1 MKNREL
7 FERDPAVAR
16 LMNNGQARIDDGTTD
31 KERET
36 LYEELSNFVCEGQY
50 ASGMLRI
57 IESFLTNLGNTSQP
71 AAWVSG
77 FYGSGKSHLLKMLCH
92 LWINTV
98 FPEKGVTARGLVPS
112 LPSDIEAAF
121 RELDTQGKRLGG
133 LHAASGTLP
142 SGGGVSVRLT
152 VLGIV
157 FRSMGLP
164 ESFAQAKFCLYLK
177 HNNFFDK
184 VKEKVEGAG
193 KDFFRELNNLYVSPV
208 LHDAL
213 IAADAGYHDRKA
225 VRELLKQEFP
235 QQDDIST
242 SVFIQTMKEVLGNG
256 GQVPCT
262 AIILDEVQLFI
273 GDSSERSTQVIEIS
287 EALSK
292 QLDSRVLL
300 VGAGQTALSGMP
312 QLKKL
317 LDRFTIPVEL
327 SDTDVETVTR
337 RVLLAKRPD
346 KVKEIGKTLES
357 HAGEISRQLHGT
369 AIGPRSEDRKFLV
382 DDYPL
387 LPVRRRFWEYAFR
400 AVDPAGTHSQ
410 LRTQLRIVH
419 EALRE
424 TAERPLGTVVP
435 ADFMFEQLQAG
446 LLQQGVLLKEI
457 DETIRKMN
465 DGTKGGI
472 LAARLCGLIFLIR
485 KLTREAG
492 ADTGVRATPDMLAD
506 LLVEDLS
513 ADGARLRKELPGL
526 LASLVEKGI
535 LLNVDGE
542 YNLQTRESAEWDK
555 EFRNRQSRLNS
566 TEHEIHA
573 KRDALLREKAS
584 DALKGI
590 KLQQGAAKESRKLL
604 VHFGDEAPSPTGKDI
619 PVWVRDGWNCS
630 EKEVVNAA
638 RAAGSDSPIVF
649 VFIPKASADELKK
662 RIVDFEAAK
671 GTIDV
676 KGAPGTDAG
685 REARD
690 AMKTRMDS
698 AAAVRDELIGA
709 IVGGAKVFKG
719 GGTELYP
726 VDFSEKVREASQ
738 DALERLFP
746 RFKEADHKGWPAVI
760 TRAKSGDDS
769 PLQVV
774 DWTGP
779 VEQHPVC
786 REVLREVGSGK
797 SGSNVRKA
805 FGASPYGWPQDAIDG
820 ALIALHASGH
830 LLARHKSIPLQV
842 GHLDQNK
849 IPVADFRV
857 ESQTISGSDK
867 LKLRSLFQDAGINTK
882 SSDDLSAKAQEFLQR
897 LKELAANAGGEA
909 PLPEKPAATLLDDLS
924 ALAGNEQLVRIL
936 ENSGLLR
943 ESASKWESA
952 GALAQDRLPVWRRL
966 VDLLGHAQ
974 GLPEA
979 DDLRTQVAALRDGRL
994 LLDGT
999 DRSTPLL
1006 KKAAELLRSSV
1017 KAAYGRFKDTFAGER
1032 KRLEGSEVWRRISES
1047 DRARILSEG
1056 GIASVPTV
1064 NIGGDEELL
1073 QSLKSTPLSSW
1084 REKADAL
1091 PKRFGDAA
1099 LKAALL
1105 LQPKVQKVSFDRV
1118 TLQNLDEVKAWV
1130 TEQEVR
1136 LAGMVKHGPIVIG

>member
-16 LMNNGQARIDDGTTD
+16 LMNNGQARIDDGTTH

-92 LWINTV
+92 LWVNTE
-98 FPEKGVTARGLVPS
+98 FPDKGATARGLVPS

-157 FRSMGLP
+157 LRSMELP

-177 HNNFFDK
+177 HNKFFDK
-184 VKEKVEGAG
+184 VKKKVEGAG
-193 KDFFRELNNLYVSPV
+193 KDFFRELNNLYVSPI

-213 IAADAGYHDRKA
+213 IAADAGFHDRKG
-225 VRELLKQEFP
+225 VRELLKHEFP
-235 QQDDIST
+235 QRDDIST
-242 SVFIQTMKEVLGNG
+242 SEFIQTIKEVLGNG

-273 GDSSERSTQVIEIS
+273 GDSSDRSTQVIEVA

-357 HAGEISRQLHGT
+357 YAGEISRQLAGT
-369 AIGPRSEDRKFLV
+369 AIGPRSDDRDFLV

-387 LPVRRRFWEYAFR
+387 LPVRRRFWEHAFR

-410 LRTQLRIVH
+410 LRTQLRIIY

-424 TAERPLGTVVP
+424 TAECPLGTVVP
-435 ADFMFEQLQAG
+435 ADFMFGQLQAG

-457 DETIRKMN
+457 DETIRRMD
-465 DGTKGGI
+465 DGTKEGI
-472 LAARLCGLIFLIR
+472 LSARLCGLIFLIR
-485 KLTREAG
+485 KLHRETG
-492 ADTGVRATPDMLAD
+492 ADAGVRATPEMLAD
-506 LLVEDLS
+506 LLVENLS

-542 YNLQTRESAEWDK
+542 FNLQTRESAEWDK
-555 EFRNRQSRLNS
+555 EFRNRQSRLNG
-566 TEHEIHA
+566 TEHEIHS

-584 DALKGI
+584 EALKGV

-604 VHFGDEAPSPTGKDI
+604 VHFGDETPTPTGKDI

-638 RAAGSDSPIVF
+638 RAAGNDSPSVF
-649 VFIPKASADELKK
+649 VFIPKTSADELKK
-662 RIVDFEAAK
+662 RIVDFEAAR
-671 GTIDV
+671 GTIDF

-698 AAAVRDELIGA
+698 AATVRDELIGG

-719 GGTELYP
+719 GGAELYP
-726 VDFSEKVREASQ
+726 VDFSEKVREAAR
-738 DALERLFP
+738 DALERMFP
-746 RFKEADHKGWPAVI
+746 RFKDADHKGWPAVI

-769 PLQVV
+769 PLHVV
-774 DWTGP
+774 DWTGA

-786 REVLREVGSGK
+786 KEVLREVGSGK

-805 FGASPYGWPQDAIDG
+805 LVASPYGWPQDAIDG
-820 ALIALHASGH
+820 ALVALHASGH
-830 LLARHKSIPLQV
+830 LQARHKSVALQV

-849 IPVADFRV
+849 IPVTDFRV
-857 ESQTISGSDK
+857 ESQTLSGSDK
-867 LKLRSLFQDAGINTK
+867 LKLRGIFQEIGIHTK
-882 SSDDLSAKAQEFLQR
+882 PSDDLSVKAQEFLAK

-909 PLPEKPAATLLDDLS
+909 PLPEKPATTILEDLS
-924 ALAGNEQLVRIL
+924 AFAGNEQLVRIL
-936 ENSGLLR
+936 ENGETLK
-943 ESASKWESA
+943 EDASKWKSA
-952 GALAQDRLPVWRRL
+952 CELAKDRLPTWNRL
-966 VDLLGHAQ
+966 LDLLDHAKEI
-974 GLPEA
+974 PEA
-979 DDLRTQVAALRDGRL
+979 NDLSTQVGSLREGRL
-994 LLDGT
+994 LLGGT
-999 DRSTPLL
+999 DRATPLL
-1006 KKAAELLRSSV
+1006 KKAGGLLRSAV
-1017 KAAYGRFKDTFAGER
+1017 TAAHGHFKETFEKER
-1032 KRLEGSEVWRRISES
+1032 KRLEGSEAWQRIRET
-1047 DRARILSEG
+1047 DRIRILTEES
-1056 GIASVPTV
+1056 IASIPAV
-1064 NIGGDEELL
+1064 NIGGNEELL
-1073 QSLKSTPLSSW
+1073 QSLKSTPLWSW
-1084 REKADAL
+1084 REKTDAL
-1091 PKRFGDAA
+1091 SKRFDDAA
-1099 LKAALL
+1099 MKAAVL
-1105 LQPKVQKVSFDRV
+1105 LQPKVQKISFERV
-1118 TLQNLDEVKAWV
+1118 TLQNTEEVKAWV
-1130 TEQEVR
+1130 VKQEAR
-1136 LAGMVKHGPIVIG
+1136 LVGMIKIGPIVIG